1 MLKKYSALL
10 TCACLYALFACS
22 EENVA
27 GVTEQENAIA
37 FEVDTPNSY
46 DLWSFEAYRI
56 NTGTD
61 DAGNWFSYDNAEMG
75 QRARVVLPTKTD
87 SVLTDEDMAAV
98 IDSCGGLCGTVEFDD
113 SSDSASAGIGF
124 TLGKENSVLDV
135 SAWNGL
141 CVTYESELTMKMKL
155 KLGQNGDEAADDD
168 HFVEFPKVARFSTH
182 CAKWDEFSKGAAKKL
197 RAVLF
202 EFMGGSK
209 KKGSFNIK
217 GVGSYKDVVR
227 QQSEPPRSS
236 SSVESSSSS
245 NKKTCLWNGA
255 KGMEFVN
262 TGFTGDN
269 AGLWYNYDDA
279 EVGGMSAVVWPI
291 PIESPDDAGFAKVL
305 SDAYGS
311 ITGMAELKKGPS
323 EKAFAGIGFIMAE
336 DVVENRRLP
345 RVVDISDWGGLCVS
359 YSSSGNMGLLL
370 GKEDDDVL
378 RAQLEPSQG
387 LVEKCVA
394 WNEFENISMNASTS
408 NDELAK
414 EISAVRFI
422 FESDSSSE
430 SVDFSIAT
438 ISTYAP
444 EGACS
449 DK

>member
-61 DAGNWFSYDNAEMG
+61 DAGNWFSYDNTEKG
-75 QRARVVLPTKTD
+75 QRARVVLPAKTD

-124 TLGKENSVLDV
+124 TLGKENSTLDV

-141 CVTYESELTMKMKL
+141 CVTYESELAMKMKL
-155 KLGQNGDEAADDD
+155 KQGLNGDETANDDR
-168 HFVEFPKVARFSTH
+168 FVEFPKVARFSTH

-209 KKGSFNIK
+209 KAGSFNIK
-217 GVGSYKDVVR
+217 GIGSYKDIVR

-245 NKKTCLWNGA
+245 NKKTCLWNGT

-269 AGLWYNYDDA
+269 AGLWYSYDDGEA
-279 EVGGMSAVVWPI
+279 RGMSVIHWPKS
-291 PIESPDDAGFAKVL
+291 IESPNDAGFAKVL

-311 ITGMAELKKGPS
+311 ITGTAELEKGSS
-323 EKAFAGIGFIMAE
+323 EKAYAGIGFIMAE
-336 DVVENRRLP
+336 DTVEGRLLP
-345 RVVDISDWGGLCVS
+345 RAVDIRDWGGLCVT
-359 YSSSGNMGLLL
+359 YSSSGKMGLLL

-378 RAQLEPSQG
+378 RAQLEPSQS
-387 LVEKCVA
+387 LVGKCIA

-414 EISAVRFI
+414 EISVVRFL

-430 SVDFSIAT
+430 SVDFSIAAV
-438 ISTYAP
+438 STYAP
-444 EGACS
+444 EGVCN

>member
-1 MLKKYSALL
+1 MLKKSFGLL
-10 TCACLYALFACS
+10 MSACLYVFFACS
-22 EENVA
+22 DEDVA

-46 DLWSFEAYRI
+46 DLWSYEVYRI

-61 DAGNWFSYDNAEMG
+61 NAGNWFSYDNAEMG
-75 QRARVVLPTKTD
+75 RGARVVLPAKTD

-124 TLGKENSVLDV
+124 TLGKENSTLDV

-217 GVGSYKDVVR
+217 GVGSYKDIVR

-245 NKKTCLWNGA
+245 NKKVCLWNGA
-255 KGMEFVN
+255 NGMEFVN
-262 TGFTGDN
+262 TGFTGNN
-269 AGLWYNYDDA
+269 AGRWYNYDDIA
-279 EVGGMSAVVWPI
+279 EGGMSRIIWPI
-291 PIESPDDAGFAKVL
+291 AIESFDDAGFAKVL
-305 SDAYGS
+305 SDEFGAIKGNV
-311 ITGMAELKKGPS
+311 ELQKGIS
-323 EKAFAGIGFIMAE
+323 EKAYVGIGFIMVE
-336 DVVENRRLP
+336 DTVENKQLP
-345 RVVDISDWGGLCVS
+345 RLVDISDWGGLCVS
-359 YSSSGNMGLLL
+359 YSSSGIMGLLL
-370 GKEDDDVL
+370 SKESDDIL
-378 RAQLEPSQG
+378 RAQLEPSQS

-408 NDELAK
+408 NEEQAK
-414 EISAVRFI
+414 EIAAVRFI

-430 SVDFSIAT
+430 SVDFSIAAV
-438 ISTYAP
+438 STYAP
-444 EGACS
+444 EGVCN